1 MRLES
6 SDCRLSDF
14 RLAWCLETYSLLTAS
29 HMVQG
34 DFSTPL
40 EMTSGGG
47 KAVRRWNAAIRCQL
61 SAFRG
66 ALDTQ
71 GSDWERR
78 FEERDLRFERADCR
92 LSAVRLAWCPE
103 TYSLFAAGHMARGD
117 FRAPLEMTRGAE
129 NSDNQMSDLCCFC
142 SMLF

>member
-40 EMTSGGG
+40 EMTSGGQG
-47 KAVRRWNAAIRCQL
+47 GQTVERCYPL

-92 LSAVRLAWCPE
+92 LSAVRLAWCLE

-129 NSDNQMSDLCCFC
+129 NSDNQMSDLCYFC